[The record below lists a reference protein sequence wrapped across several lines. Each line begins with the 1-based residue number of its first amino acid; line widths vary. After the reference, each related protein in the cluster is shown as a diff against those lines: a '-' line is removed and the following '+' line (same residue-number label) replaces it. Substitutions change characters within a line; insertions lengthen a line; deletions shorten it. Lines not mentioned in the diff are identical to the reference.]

1 MSETIHTEKDNKNT
15 SAQTETAASEAAPN
29 AAKGGQSRANRPT
42 PAEPVLKKKP
52 AFSFKKL
59 LGLNT
64 TENQGLIVPLG
75 VAALLTT
82 LALAGVSWY
91 WSIEPAEFDVVELA
105 AHEGNVKN
113 AKELPLGFA
122 YATTLIRI
130 GHTLLTKNG
139 GFLSND
145 VFPPSVFLDNIPN
158 WEYGALIALRD
169 ATTALRNH
177 IARAQT
183 QSREDPDLARAE
195 PYFYFDHKSW
205 QLPSSEAQYEKGLE
219 ALEGYKEHV
228 LEREANFY
236 ARADNL
242 RQYLEVLEK
251 RLGDLSNRLS
261 ASVGD
266 TAPAMR
272 IGLNEHRPA
281 MRRTPWLEIDDIFF
295 EARGYTWACMHVL
308 KAIEF
313 DFRDILGNKTALV
326 SLQQIIRELEDG
338 QNRLLSPVILNG
350 SGFGLFANYSLTLA
364 NYIARANAATI
375 DLRSLL
381 QQG

>member
-1 MSETIHTEKDNKNT
+1 MSESIPSAKDSNKK
-15 SAQTETAASEAAPN
+15 TAFNLREFLE
-29 AAKGGQSRANRPT
+29 SRDPKHRGLMV
-42 PAEPVLKKKP
+42 PV
-52 AFSFKKL
+52 
-59 LGLNT
+59 G
-64 TENQGLIVPLG
+64 I
-75 VAALLTT
+75 AALVATLILT
-82 LALAGVSWY
+82 GISWF
-91 WSIEPAEFDVVELA
+91 WSIEPKEFDVVELA
-105 AHEGNVKN
+105 AHEGKVENP
-113 AKELPLGFA
+113 KELPLGFA
-122 YATTLIRI
+122 YAATLIHI
-130 GHTLLTKNG
+130 GETLLHKNG

-158 WEYGALIALRD
+158 WEYGGLIALRD
-169 ATTALRNH
+169 AATALRNH

-183 QSREDPDLARAE
+183 QSREDPDLSRAE

-205 QLPSSEAQYEKGLE
+205 QLPSSEAQYEKGIE
-219 ALEGYKEHV
+219 ALEGYKEHL

-251 RLGDLSNRLS
+251 RLGDYSNRLS

-281 MRRTPWLEIDDIFF
+281 TRRTPWLEIDDVFF

-308 KAIEF
+308 KAVEF

-338 QNRLLSPVILNG
+338 QAHLLSPVILNG